1 MGVEVFDGHKSF
13 TISKLNK
20 NLFDLFKVLQAV
32 MTIIDTLTFTQ
43 NIISPLCESMWVI
56 ALGKESSNFIERLHK
71 DVLSLHQVH
80 NDLLRDNFL
89 DMWELLLTLQMP
101 FIIPI
106 SLDDVR
112 QVNQCLMPD
121 SHILLYSISYLIL
134 LINGD

>member
-1 MGVEVFDGHKSF
+1 MGVEVYDSHKSF
-13 TISKLNK
+13 TISKLNE

-32 MTIIDTLTFTQ
+32 LTIIDTLTFTQ
-43 NIISPLCESMWVI
+43 NIVSPFCESMWVI
-56 ALGKESSNFIERLHK
+56 ALSKEPSDFIERLHE

-80 NDLLRDNFL
+80 NDLLRDNFFH
-89 DMWELLLTLQMP
+89 MWELLLTLQMP
-101 FIIPI
+101 FVIPI

>member
-1 MGVEVFDGHKSF
+1 MGVEVYDSHKSF

-32 MTIIDTLTFTQ
+32 LTIIDTLTFTQ
-43 NIISPLCESMWVI
+43 NIVSPFCESMWVI
-56 ALGKESSNFIERLHK
+56 ALGKEPSDFIERLHE

-80 NDLLRDNFL
+80 NDLLGDNFFH
-89 DMWELLLTLQMP
+89 MWELLLTLQMP

-112 QVNQCLMPD
+112 QVN
-121 SHILLYSISYLIL
+121 
-134 LINGD
+134 

>member
-1 MGVEVFDGHKSF
+1 MGVEVYDSHKSF
-13 TISKLNK
+13 TISKLNE

-32 MTIIDTLTFTQ
+32 LTIIDTLTFTQ
-43 NIISPLCESMWVI
+43 NIVSPLCESMWVI
-56 ALGKESSNFIERLHK
+56 ALGKEPSDFIERLHE

-80 NDLLRDNFL
+80 NDLLRDNFFH
-89 DMWELLLTLQMP
+89 MWELLLTLQMP
-101 FIIPI
+101 FVIPI